1 MFVKDPENDI
11 RESEN
16 VKDKKIQYGES
27 QIVCFACGEKID
39 FNTDICPYC
48 NTKQI
53 EKDPKIK

>member
-1 MFVKDPENDI
+1 MFVRDPQNDI
-11 RESEN
+11 KKSEN
-16 VKDKKIQYGES
+16 VKDNKIQYGES

-39 FNTDICPYC
+39 INTEICPYC